1 MSKNCYPAIK
11 NNIIQFLSD
20 VKYENY
26 DTELPNI
33 EIFDNHFNNTYN
45 YSENINMIFLKINIL
60 NLLII
65 QIKYLLYFF

>member
-33 EIFDNHFNNTYN
+33 EIH
-45 YSENINMIFLKINIL
+45 IIILKI
-60 NLLII
+60 LI
-65 QIKYLLYFF
+65 